1 MTPAALF
8 SGGLAGLGALLFVR
22 GVLPRRTSLAIR
34 VGRFD
39 QTAHAR
45 SAPPAAAL
53 GVRARLGRAL
63 ASAYSALGID
73 VAPIRQDLRVVGR
86 TLETHMAEKAT
97 VALLGLVLPQAVA
110 FAAQATYGWDGGA
123 LVPMW
128 ASLALAVGGFF
139 VPDLAVRSQAE
150 DRRVAFRY
158 ALGSFLDLVVISLAG
173 GGGVES
179 ALHDSAQVGTGWA
192 YEQLQ
197 QALAA
202 SRLRRE
208 TPWAALARLG
218 EDLGVPELSELA
230 ASVGLAGTEGA
241 RVRASLV
248 AKASSLRTHE
258 LSDAEAAAE
267 SASERMNLPIAVLFL
282 GFLVFLGYP
291 AVERIITGL

>member
-1 MTPAALF
+1 MILHAAISGALVGAGALFLARGAVPRRQPLAAVIGKAAPQNVGAGPLEGSRDARTRLGAALV
-8 SGGLAGLGALLFVR
+8 GLYATLGFDLRSVR
-22 GVLPRRTSLAIR
+22 R
-34 VGRFD
+34 
-39 QTAHAR
+39 
-45 SAPPAAAL
+45 
-53 GVRARLGRAL
+53 
-63 ASAYSALGID
+63 
-73 VAPIRQDLRVVGR
+73 DLRVVR
-86 TLETHMAEKAT
+86 RPIETHMAEKVL

-110 FAAQATYGWDGGA
+110 FAARAAYGWEGGV
-123 LVPMW
+123 LVPLW

-150 DRRVAFRY
+150 ERRTTFRH

-179 ALHDSAQVGTGWA
+179 ALHDSASIGTGWA
-192 YEQLQ
+192 YEELQ
-197 QALAA
+197 RTLAA

-218 EDLGVPELSELA
+218 EELGVPELRELA

-241 RVRASLV
+241 RVRSSLV

-258 LSDAEAAAE
+258 LAAAEAAAE

-291 AVERIITGL
+291 AVERIISGM